1 MGFID
6 FLLGTTPEK
15 TEIQAKANL
24 AIPYYQDTFS
34 AFQSFGIN
42 RGDAMQVPAVA
53 RARNIIAGTIAEL
66 GLESYNEITGAKV
79 QGNSLLRQPDPALP
93 RIVTMCWTVED
104 LLFKGHAF
112 WLVLSVDPQT
122 GAATQARRIDPTR
135 VTFTTD
141 LQTDEILNGF
151 YLDGNLC
158 PPNGIGSLIMFSG
171 IDEGLLNRGGRT
183 IRTALELEMA
193 VSRMAAEPNPT
204 MVIKNTGVDLPPEQ
218 VSSLLSQWK
227 LARQQRSTAYL
238 SGPLDVTT
246 FGYDATQMQLTE
258 SRLNTAAEIARL
270 CNIPAWYLNA
280 ESASATYSSVTQ
292 ERRSLIDFSLK
303 PYMSCISERLS
314 MPDLCPVNQVVRFD
328 LDDYLRGNPL
338 EQIEVLERMLA
349 AGLINVAEAREEMDL
364 APRGNEVDVADTATA
379 RELNVAEVVQKVY
392 LGVDKVITSDEARE
406 IVNAAGGNLQVPGP
420 DFTSTNTGSDTNAT

>member
-15 TEIQAKANL
+15 SDVQAKANL
-24 AIPYYQDTFS
+24 AIPYYQDNFS
-34 AFQSFGIN
+34 PFQAFGIN

-53 RARNIIAGTIAEL
+53 RARNIICGTIGEL
-66 GLESYNEITGAKV
+66 GLHSYNEITGAKIE
-79 QGNSLLRQPDPALP
+79 GRPLLKQPDPALP
-93 RIVTMCWTVED
+93 RIITLCWTVED
-104 LLFKGHAF
+104 LLFLGHAF
-112 WLVLSVDPQT
+112 WLVLEVSPEDGRPI
-122 GAATQARRIDPTR
+122 ACRRIDPTR

-151 YLDGNLC
+151 YLDGNLL
-158 PPNGIGSLIMFSG
+158 PAYGVGSLIMFSG
-171 IDEGLLNRGGRT
+171 VDEGLLNRGGRT

-218 VSSLLSQWK
+218 VSSLLAQWK

-246 FGYDATQMQLTE
+246 FGYDAGQMQLSE

-270 CNIPAWYLNA
+270 CNIPAWYINA
-280 ESASATYSSVTQ
+280 ESASATYSNVSQ
-292 ERRSLIDFSLK
+292 ERRSLVDFSLK
-303 PYMSCISERLS
+303 PYMACISERLS
-314 MPDLCPVNQVVRFD
+314 MNDLTPRGSIVKFD

-338 EQIEVLERMLA
+338 EQIEVLERMIA
-349 AGLINVAEAREEMDL
+349 AGIISVDEAREEMEL
-364 APRGNEVDVADTATA
+364 APRGNEA
-379 RELNVAEVVQKVY
+379 
-392 LGVDKVITSDEARE
+392 
-406 IVNAAGGNLQVPGP
+406 
-420 DFTSTNTGSDTNAT
+420 NAT

>member
-6 FLLGTTPEK
+6 FLLGTSQEK

-34 AFQSFGIN
+34 AFQFFGIN
-42 RGDAMQVPAVA
+42 RNDAMQVPAVS

-66 GLESYNEITGAKV
+66 GLESYNEITGAKI
-79 QGNSLLRQPDPALP
+79 QGRSLLRQPDPALP

-112 WLVLSVDPQT
+112 WLVLAVDPEDSRPSEV
-122 GAATQARRIDPTR
+122 RRIDPTR

-158 PPNGIGSLIMFSG
+158 PPNGVGSLIMFSG

-227 LARQQRSTAYL
+227 LARSQRATAYL

-246 FGYDATQMQLTE
+246 FGYDAQQMELSA

-280 ESASATYSSVTQ
+280 ESASATYSNVSA
-292 ERRSLIDFSLK
+292 ERRSLVDFSLK
-303 PYMSCISERLS
+303 PYMACISERLS
-314 MPDLCPVNQVVRFD
+314 MNDLTPRGQIVKFD

-338 EQIEVLERMLA
+338 EQIEVLEKMLA
-349 AGLINVAEAREEMDL
+349 AGIINVDEAREEMDL
-364 APRGNEVDVADTATA
+364 APRGNEA
-379 RELNVAEVVQKVY
+379 
-392 LGVDKVITSDEARE
+392 
-406 IVNAAGGNLQVPGP
+406 
-420 DFTSTNTGSDTNAT
+420 NAT

>member
-15 TEIQAKANL
+15 PQVEAKASM

-34 AFQSFGIN
+34 AFQFFGIN
-42 RGDAMQVPAVA
+42 RNDAMQVPAVA

-79 QGNSLLRQPDPALP
+79 EGRSLLRQPDPSLP
-93 RIVTMCWTVED
+93 RIVTLCWTVED
-104 LLFKGHAF
+104 ILFKGHAF
-112 WLVLSVDPQT
+112 WLVLSVDPED
-122 GAATQARRIDPTR
+122 GRPTQARRIDPTR

-141 LQTDEILNGF
+141 LETDEIVNGF

-158 PPNGIGSLIMFSG
+158 PFTGIGSLIMFSG

-183 IRTALELEMA
+183 ISTALKLEEA
-193 VSRMAAEPNPT
+193 VQRMATEPNPT
-204 MVIKNTGVDLPPEQ
+204 MVIKNSGVDLPPEQ
-218 VSSLLSQWK
+218 VSSLLAQWK
-227 LARQQRSTAYL
+227 QARATRATAYL

-246 FGYDATQMQLTE
+246 FGYDAQQMELSA

-280 ESASATYSSVTQ
+280 ESASATYSNTTQ
-292 ERRSLIDFSLK
+292 ERRSLVDFSLK
-303 PYMSCISERLS
+303 PYMACISERLS
-314 MPDLCPVNQVVRFD
+314 MNDLTPRGQIVKFD

-349 AGLINVAEAREEMDL
+349 AGIINLDEAREEMDL
-364 APRGNEVDVADTATA
+364 APRGNE
-379 RELNVAEVVQKVY
+379 
-392 LGVDKVITSDEARE
+392 
-406 IVNAAGGNLQVPGP
+406 
-420 DFTSTNTGSDTNAT
+420 TNAT

>member
-15 TEIQAKANL
+15 PQVAAKASM

-34 AFQSFGIN
+34 AFQFFGIN
-42 RGDAMQVPAVA
+42 RNDAMQVPAVA

-79 QGNSLLRQPDPALP
+79 EGRSLLRQPDPSLP
-93 RIVTMCWTVED
+93 RIVTLCWTVED
-104 LLFKGHAF
+104 ILFKGHAF
-112 WLVLSVDPQT
+112 WLVLSVDPED
-122 GAATQARRIDPTR
+122 GRPTQARRIDPTR

-141 LQTDEILNGF
+141 LETDEIVNGF

-158 PPNGIGSLIMFSG
+158 PFTGVGSLIMFSG

-183 IRTALELEMA
+183 ISTALKLEEA
-193 VSRMAAEPNPT
+193 VQRMATEPNPT
-204 MVIKNTGVDLPPEQ
+204 MVIKNSGVDLPPEQ
-218 VSSLLSQWK
+218 VSSLLAQWK
-227 LARQQRSTAYL
+227 QARATRATAYL

-246 FGYDATQMQLTE
+246 FGYDAQQMELSA

-280 ESASATYSSVTQ
+280 ESASATYSNTTQ
-292 ERRSLIDFSLK
+292 ERRSLVDFSLK
-303 PYMSCISERLS
+303 PYMACISERLS
-314 MPDLCPVNQVVRFD
+314 MNDLTPRGQIVKFD

-349 AGLINVAEAREEMDL
+349 AGIINLDEAREEMDL
-364 APRGNEVDVADTATA
+364 APRGNEA
-379 RELNVAEVVQKVY
+379 
-392 LGVDKVITSDEARE
+392 
-406 IVNAAGGNLQVPGP
+406 
-420 DFTSTNTGSDTNAT
+420 NAT